1 MELGRLRPCR
11 RQKLPEMETPP
22 WIVVE
27 SWPKLM
33 RAVLSTS
40 KCVARPDIGML
51 IELALREAIVA
62 SFTTV
67 TLDAERPE
75 QTKSEWA
82 VAFVASIVSRGAL
95 LVRIMNSSWLGFDT
109 NAACGC
115 VAPTYWN
122 SI

>member
-1 MELGRLRPCR
+1 
-11 RQKLPEMETPP
+11 METSP

-51 IELALREAIVA
+51 IELAFREAIVA

-67 TLDAERPE
+67 RLDAERPE
-75 QTKSEWA
+75 QTKSECT
-82 VAFVASIVSRGAL
+82 VACVASMVSLGVL
-95 LVRIMNSSWLGFDT
+95 FMRIMDSS
-109 NAACGC
+109 
-115 VAPTYWN
+115 
-122 SI
+122 